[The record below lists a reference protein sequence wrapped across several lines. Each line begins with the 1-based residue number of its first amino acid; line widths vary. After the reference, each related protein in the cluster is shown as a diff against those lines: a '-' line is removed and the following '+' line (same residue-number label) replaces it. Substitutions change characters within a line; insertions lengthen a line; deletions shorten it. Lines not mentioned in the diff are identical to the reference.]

1 MKVKVEL
8 GRNLSLAKSH
18 NSLMT
23 LEMPKAGTIAAA
35 VQKLSEPSR
44 QSLDP
49 VARKFGAELC
59 EYFRA
64 QRFIDPRAT
73 AFESPLL
80 HGLHRPFD
88 DVIANKVRDI
98 VESKGEAR
106 ILELAAGS
114 SIGINEDFGCPW
126 LSRRLKS
133 TWVDRIHVTVT
144 DIESDEFLGFRAP
157 GEAIAIIPTFGNTL
171 DPRIPN
177 CSACELAKLDGIG
190 VPDNL
195 LRIVSGKANFSEV
208 FRLGF
213 LDPWF
218 ERRFFGLDR
227 VLSGV
232 DGSRLNESRHFENE
246 KFDLIFMRH
255 GAPSSHD
262 DVPHV
267 FEGARRFLSNEGS
280 CFLGT
285 DYCLGQLLRER
296 KGPMGSFRFP
306 RISLG

>member
-1 MKVKVEL
+1 MKVKVAF
-8 GRNLSLAKSH
+8 GRDLSPARSH

-23 LEMPKAGTIAAA
+23 MEMPKGGTIATAFK
-35 VQKLSEPSR
+35 KLSGPSR
-44 QSLDP
+44 HALDP
-49 VARKFGAELC
+49 VARKFVEELC
-59 EYFRA
+59 EYFRVK
-64 QRFIDPRAT
+64 RLIDPKARAI
-73 AFESPLL
+73 ESPLL

-98 VESKGEAR
+98 VESKGKAR

-133 TWVDRIHVTVT
+133 AWDDRIHVTVT
-144 DIESDEFLGFRAP
+144 DVGSHEFLGFRAP
-157 GEAIAIIPTFGNTL
+157 GEVIVVIPTFGNSL

-177 CSACELAKLDGIG
+177 CSAYKLGQLDEFGIS
-190 VPDNL
+190 DSL
-195 LRIVSGKANFSEV
+195 LRIVSGKANFREV

-227 VLSGV
+227 VLTGV
-232 DGSRLNESRHFENE
+232 DGSRLNESGHFENE

-255 GAPSSHD
+255 GAPSSHY
-262 DVPHV
+262 DVPYV
-267 FEGARRFLSNEGS
+267 FEGAKRFLSNDGS

-296 KGPMGSFRFP
+296 KGPMGSFRLP
-306 RISLG
+306 RIYLG